1 MPKDG
6 PLFLEITT
14 MQTMSEWL
22 LGLMAIAG
30 IIYLAFCISPIAG
43 YIAVVWF
50 LIGAIGFLGE
60 LF

>member
-1 MPKDG
+1 
-6 PLFLEITT
+6 
-14 MQTMSEWL
+14 MQTISEWF
-22 LGLMAIAG
+22 LGLMGIAA

-43 YIAVVWF
+43 YIAVVWL